1 MVTAR
6 KKSPP
11 GNGDSKG
18 GFRAAN
24 NISPVSNLSWCSA
37 DHFHGFIKSKNW
49 STIYQKQYCRTTK
62 VVFISLSDI
71 FSSFSHFLQGTIR
84 AGELLLF
91 VQSLKTKSRH
101 AFLSKICVYPIL
113 FVAWEV
119 VRATCKGFTSDVTK
133 GWVKLWK
140 FKKLKIWDWAAG
152 SDHHSK

>member
-1 MVTAR
+1 MVNDHIFAFKMLSCRYPLCYVQQT
-6 KKSPP
+6 
-11 GNGDSKG
+11 
-18 GFRAAN
+18 
-24 NISPVSNLSWCSA
+24 VWSNEKPWPCSA

-119 VRATCKGFTSDVTK
+119 VRATCKGFMSDDTE
-133 GWVKLWK
+133 GCL
-140 FKKLKIWDWAAG
+140 
-152 SDHHSK
+152 